1 MVSPRHPTVSASRRF
16 ALCGPA
22 CLGALLAGCGA
33 SGLDGTL
40 NNYLNR
46 LSRPLAIEAQ
56 APRETAQL
64 QAPRAEALR
73 LDFEDS
79 ALDGLDFLKLK
90 GCALQTTVARR
101 NSSLGRVA
109 PPSQRLLL
117 DLAFLRDAPACS
129 ETLAERDENRL
140 ATFIEQVARQKRDQ
154 LPRRIFN
161 ATLGGLEYRDFW
173 RGGAP
178 RGSYPEDTSSAVI
191 TALEQVAANA
201 GRWLGGEFSADDR
214 DFELALGTIAQGDGG
229 ELLWSLRRQAAWLE
243 SANGVIE
250 RRLER
255 GDLCL
260 AGMRPDAAPILRT
273 VVSKYFIG
281 EVQQSAAALAQR
293 YHGLLPPIVAL
304 ETLLKDVLPDPYVVW
319 RTQRD
324 TSFASA
330 RAAPATHVRRLQA
343 LLGPCYAE
351 FSPENPAGAY

>member
-1 MVSPRHPTVSASRRF
+1 MPGARRF
-16 ALCGPA
+16 GLRGLAF
-22 CLGALLAGCGA
+22 LGSLLGGCGA
-33 SGLDGTL
+33 SDLDGTL
-40 NNYLNR
+40 RNYLTR
-46 LSRPLAIEAQ
+46 LSRPLGMEAP
-56 APRETAQL
+56 APRETKQL

-140 ATFIEQVARQKRDQ
+140 ATFIAQVARQKRDQ

-173 RGGAP
+173 RSGVP
-178 RGSYPEDTSSAVI
+178 RGSYPEDTSSAVM
-191 TALEQVAANA
+191 TALEQITANA
-201 GRWLGGEFSADDR
+201 ERWLDGDFSADDR
-214 DFELALGTIAQGDGG
+214 DFELALGTIGQGDGG
-229 ELLWSLRRQAAWLE
+229 ELLWSLGRQAAWLE

-250 RRLER
+250 HRLER
-255 GDLCL
+255 GELCR
-260 AGMRPDAAPILRT
+260 AGMRPNAAPILRT

-281 EVQQSAAALAQR
+281 EVQPSSAALAQR
-293 YHGLLPPIVAL
+293 YHGLLPPIAAL
-304 ETLLKDVLPDPYVVW
+304 ETRLKDVLPEPYVAW
-319 RTQRD
+319 QRQRD
-324 TSFASA
+324 ASLAWA

-351 FSPENPAGAY
+351 FSPEDPDDAY

>member
-1 MVSPRHPTVSASRRF
+1 MEVPTVTLLRRPVF
-16 ALCGPA
+16 HGLA
-22 CLGALLAGCGA
+22 CLALLLAGCGEPGPDA
-33 SGLDGTL
+33 KLD
-40 NNYLNR
+40 NYLTR
-46 LSRPLAIEAQ
+46 LSRPLGVEAE
-56 APRETAQL
+56 APQKTQQL

-73 LDFEDS
+73 LTFEDS
-79 ALDGLDFLKLK
+79 TLDGLDFLKLK

-117 DLAFLRDAPACS
+117 DLAYLRDAPACV
-129 ETLAERDENRL
+129 ETLADRDESKL
-140 ATFIEQVARQKRDQ
+140 AAFLERAAQQKREQ

-178 RGSYPEDTSSAVI
+178 RGSYPEDTNSEVI
-191 TALEQVAANA
+191 TALELVATSA
-201 GRWLGGEFSADDR
+201 GRWLGGDFGADDR

-229 ELLWSLRRQAAWLE
+229 ELLWSLRRQAAWLA
-243 SANGVIE
+243 SANGAVE

-255 GDLCL
+255 GDLCR
-260 AGMRPDAAPILRT
+260 AGMLPDAAPILRT
-273 VVSKYFIG
+273 VVTKYFVG
-281 EVQQSAAALAQR
+281 EVQQSAAALGQR

-304 ETLLKDVLPDPYVVW
+304 EALLEDVLPAAYVAW

-324 TSFASA
+324 ASLASA
-330 RAAPATHVRRLQA
+330 RAAPTTHVRRLQA

-351 FSPENPAGAY
+351 FSPEVAAGAY